1 MRNVFYLKFILLSL
15 IVTLAAC
22 DSNYGYIGN
31 QDGAESGFNIID
43 PEVPNNPPNNND
55 DTPQNPPHQPSSCD
69 LKIIVKVKELEMKD
83 GSGQFNSVKV
93 TPHEVD
99 LCALSKDFMGVLR
112 NTVKPLWQSQE
123 QFTRLNLILDEPSL
137 ENRVENSKGE
147 KICDLRVPPG
157 AEAGLHFLSTKN
169 AISVLTDKILT
180 FVLNQERALIIM
192 KDGVCQLRYPVGN
205 HDIK

>member
-1 MRNVFYLKFILLSL
+1 MSCLLLGLS
-15 IVTLAAC
+15 AC
-22 DSNYGYIGN
+22 DSNYGYVGT
-31 QDGAESGFNIID
+31 QDGTEGGFNIVD
-43 PEVPNNPPNNND
+43 PDQPNNPPGNND
-55 DTPQNPPHQPSSCD
+55 DNNPSNPPGQNCGCD

-83 GSGQFNSVKV
+83 GNGQFNSVSI

-112 NTVKPLWQSQE
+112 STVKPLWQSQE
-123 QFTRLNLILDEPSL
+123 KFTRLNLILDEPSMS
-137 ENRVENSKGE
+137 NRVENSKGE

-157 AEAGLHFLSTKN
+157 AQAGLHFLTSKN
-169 AISVLTDKILT
+169 QISVLTDKILT

-205 HDIK
+205 HDLK